1 MFAFDK
7 QVKKAFK
14 AVKNEFK
21 GLQTSLNEWI
31 IFLNGNQ
38 RELKMRISELERRLE
53 KLEQF
58 DQLRRI

>member
-21 GLQTSLNEWI
+21 GLQTSLYEWI